1 VRIDLAW
8 IGCAVS
14 CGTIVWPLTARA
26 LAVTCHRDIKLDNF
40 VIDLD
45 GNIRLVDFGLAK
57 TDLRTQPLSN
67 ILCGTPVCATD
78 WLPGRDLYLR
88 ARLIG

>member
-1 VRIDLAW
+1 VRIGLDW

-14 CGTIVWPLTARA
+14 RGIFVWPLTTRA
-26 LAVTCHRDIKLDNF
+26 LAATRHRDIKLDNF

-57 TDLRTQPLSN
+57 ADLHQQPLSN
-67 ILCGTPVCATD
+67 ILCGTPVCAAD
-78 WLPGRDLYLR
+78 WLPGRDLF
-88 ARLIG
+88 LIG